1 MEFHHQQWD
10 FSFSKCKTMGLTCS
24 RSMLTEDEFTIKK
37 GSQEKRVYDAW
48 WFKSKP
54 WMMDMDSVDMYIMG
68 FTL

>member
-1 MEFHHQQWD
+1 
-10 FSFSKCKTMGLTCS
+10 MGLTCS